1 MPDLHNRLPAT
12 LMVTATFPPRGGSGV
27 QRAWYQAKR
36 FVTEGI
42 DLSIVTEDVAKTW
55 VSDVRDSDEALM
67 SSVFRCRQDRSRL
80 LRGLSRLASKLIG
93 TTIYPDSHWQWILP
107 AFRRCRQILREKNIQ
122 LLLVSFGHPSAL
134 IVAAIVKRQNPDIT
148 LVVDVRDLWVGNPN
162 AFSYVRNRGVLGW
175 CDRRIERWAFEKADH
190 VVGVSLG
197 VIEELRDRYQWLND
211 DNVHVVQNGFDGS
224 LFVKSAETMPLKRE
238 GPNFTFRHVGFVGPS
253 QNLDVFFRAIC
264 RLKSENAELL
274 SNVRFEFIGGNPE
287 YVRQLSSSIGVDDV
301 VECTG
306 YVEHREAVKLM
317 SEADVLLLFWGL
329 GKGTVGGKTYEY
341 LRANR
346 FIMAFDQ
353 GNRDGRELLNE
364 TQRGEW
370 VGADDLEGQLAMLRS
385 IIVKLGDGVPLLA
398 EPLVSV
404 EKYSRESQNARL
416 MEVLSVA
423 VRKGA

>member
-1 MPDLHNRLPAT
+1 MEHKCSAILL
-12 LMVTATFPPRGGSGV
+12 TATFPPRGGSGV
-27 QRAWYQAKR
+27 QRVWYQANAMVKAG
-36 FVTEGI
+36 FDLHVVTEG
-42 DLSIVTEDVAKTW
+42 VTGTW
-55 VSDVRDSDEALM
+55 VSDDGWSDESRGFAI
-67 SSVFRCRQDRSRL
+67 SRCAERPSRILWLASRVVSKL
-80 LRGLSRLASKLIG
+80 LR
-93 TTIYPDSHWQWILP
+93 TPMYPDGHWQWIL
-107 AFRRCRQILREKNIQ
+107 AACRRCLQIVREFDARI
-122 LLLVSFGHPSAL
+122 LIVSFGHPSAL
-134 IVAAIVKRQNPDIT
+134 IVAAIVKRQNPAIT
-148 LVVDVRDLWVGNPN
+148 LVVDVRDLWVGNLN
-162 AFSYVRNRGVLGW
+162 AFSYVRNRGFLGW

-197 VIEELRDRYQWLND
+197 LIEELRDRYQWLND
-211 DNVHVVQNGFDGS
+211 DNVHVVQNGFDDS
-224 LFVKSAETMPLKRE
+224 LFAESVETMPLKRE
-238 GPNFTFRHVGFVGPS
+238 GPNVTFRHVGFVGPS

-264 RLKSENAELL
+264 RLKTENAELL

-306 YVEHREAVKLM
+306 YVQHREAVKLM

-353 GNRDGRELLNE
+353 GNRDGRELLKE

-370 VGADDLEGQLAMLRS
+370 VGADDLEGQLSMLRS

-423 VRKGA
+423 VRKDA